1 MSYTGSDPKPKY
13 NQTGSTMDM
22 DTEANFRIQLE
33 KRDQLALQY
42 RHVVRENSNMENR
55 LMMAEEK

>member
-1 MSYTGSDPKPKY
+1 
-13 NQTGSTMDM
+13 MDM
-22 DTEANFRIQLE
+22 DAEANFRIQLE